1 MDPNSNFAPNQ
12 GAPIRKEIGSTRVLP
27 AHASLFNP
35 HHGRDL
41 HLILEGRVKA
51 FETDAE
57 GRETSL
63 AVFEP
68 GHVIDVE
75 CESRS
80 PPPSYITLEP
90 SRFLMLPREAFEVE
104 CSTSSALTV
113 QVIEHLLADS
123 QHHVRE
129 LSEVQQQKAAISEIL
144 RSISRSPTDAP
155 SLLNAVVEHAARLCG
170 TTDAGIMRVDGDE
183 LELVAK
189 FGPIPIWPI
198 GSRVPITRGF
208 VTGRSVIDRV
218 PIHVHDLLEAGAEFP
233 EGAALARKY
242 GQRTV
247 FATPLMRGQTAIGS
261 IFVRRFEVRP
271 LTDREIELSLPLP
284 IRRPLPSRT

>member
-1 MDPNSNFAPNQ
+1 MNPNSNFAPDQ

-27 AHASLFNP
+27 AHTSLFNP
-35 HHGRDL
+35 HHGRDP

-63 AVFEP
+63 AVLEP
-68 GHVIDVE
+68 GQVIDVE

-90 SRFLMLPREAFEVE
+90 SRFLMLPREAFGVE
-104 CSTSSALTV
+104 CTTSNALTV

-123 QHHVRE
+123 QYHVRE

-144 RSISRSPTDAP
+144 RSISRSPTDAQ
-155 SLLNAVVEHAARLCG
+155 SLLNAVCEHAARLCG

-189 FGPIPIWPI
+189 FGPIPIWP
-198 GSRVPITRGF
+198 
-208 VTGRSVIDRV
+208 
-218 PIHVHDLLEAGAEFP
+218 
-233 EGAALARKY
+233 
-242 GQRTV
+242 
-247 FATPLMRGQTAIGS
+247 
-261 IFVRRFEVRP
+261 
-271 LTDREIELSLPLP
+271 
-284 IRRPLPSRT
+284 